1 MNLRGGGN
9 VAYEHV
15 RVVIDVP
22 CPCCTGARSRH
33 YPRECGVDGACTYPR
48 ECVRECG
55 VDGACTWHCAGRS
68 ARLPLTRMSGTHP
81 SPRLHQARPG
91 ALRDPA
97 CIRATIEWT
106 RDRLETDSQSA
117 RARGARAFTAVS
129 MGRLVQCGT
138 ETGWLHRD
146 TAFAKLAVRG
156 LECAPSAWL
165 ESALRCVG
173 P

>member
-106 RDRLETDSQSA
+106 RDRLTECA
-117 RARGARAFTAVS
+117 RARCARIHCS
-129 MGRLVQCGT
+129 QYGPSR
-138 ETGWLHRD
+138 
-146 TAFAKLAVRG
+146 AVRHG
-156 LECAPSAWL
+156 DWLAPQGHGVRKTRRPWSRVRPQRMA
-165 ESALRCVG
+165 
-173 P
+173 